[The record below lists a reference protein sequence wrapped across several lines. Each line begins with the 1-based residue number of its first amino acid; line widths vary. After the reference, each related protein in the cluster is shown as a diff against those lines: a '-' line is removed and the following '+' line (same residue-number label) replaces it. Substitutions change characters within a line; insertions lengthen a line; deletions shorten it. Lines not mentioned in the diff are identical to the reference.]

1 MLAAGKARG
10 AVVDKNFAVDTT
22 TYTKKVI
29 EKNSALKSML
39 NDVINSNILF
49 RHCKNDEKVDI
60 VDAFESIQYEEV
72 VDVITQGDPGDNF
85 YIVEEGSL
93 DVYIENVGKVMSTFE
108 CLRFCEQHLKF

>member
-10 AVVDKNFAVDTT
+10 AVVDKNFAIDTT
-22 TYTKKVI
+22 TYTKKFV
-29 EKNSALKSML
+29 EKDYVLQSML

-60 VDAFESIQYEEV
+60 VDAFESIEFDAGI
-72 VDVITQGDPGDNF
+72 DVITQGDPGDNF

-93 DVYIENVGKVMSTFE
+93 DVYIDNVGKVRSV
-108 CLRFCEQHLKF
+108 Q